1 MDHPRPTLTDRCHWV
16 VSHRKNCIEAVRERD
31 DIQAIKITQ
40 KITRETPKNFENQKF
55 YLIKV
60 KNLTMYQNDLFMIKK
75 CY

>member
-16 VSHRKNCIEAVRERD
+16 VSHHKNCIEAVRGRD